1 MDKGLQRGHHGRPR
15 AHPQCHE
22 KEQAMPGP
30 LAVGA
35 TAPDFS
41 LPSHLGDT
49 VTLSSYPGD
58 SGKNVVVF
66 FYPFDWTPV

>member
-1 MDKGLQRGHHGRPR
+1 
-15 AHPQCHE
+15 
-22 KEQAMPGP
+22 MPGP

-35 TAPDFS
+35 MAPDFS

-49 VTLSSYPGD
+49 ITLSSYRGEPGT
-58 SGKNVVVF
+58 NVVVF

>member
-1 MDKGLQRGHHGRPR
+1 
-15 AHPQCHE
+15 
-22 KEQAMPGP
+22 MPGP

-49 VTLSSYPGD
+49 VTLSSYRGD
-58 SGKNVVVF
+58 TGKNVVVF

>member
-1 MDKGLQRGHHGRPR
+1 
-15 AHPQCHE
+15 
-22 KEQAMPGP
+22 MPGP
-30 LAVGA
+30 LALGA
-35 TAPDFS
+35 IAPDFI

-49 VTLSSYPGD
+49 VTLSDYRGD